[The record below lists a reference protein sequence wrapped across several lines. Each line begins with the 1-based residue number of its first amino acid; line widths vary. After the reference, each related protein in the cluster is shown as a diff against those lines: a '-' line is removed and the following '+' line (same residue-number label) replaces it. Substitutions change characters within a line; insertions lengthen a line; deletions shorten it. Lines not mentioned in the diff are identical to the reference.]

1 MYKTLL
7 LFTSLITTNAN
18 PFTSI
23 NVIKNAYTHI
33 YKNTKVI
40 KNALLINAWV
50 LLKLF
55 IVLALL
61 K

>member
-7 LFTSLITTNAN
+7 LFTSLITSYLQASKL
-18 PFTSI
+18 F
-23 NVIKNAYTHI
+23 KNACTHI